1 MSHEGWQQ
9 FGSCIINTQQRKQG
23 EKWVNGTKSNH
34 RIELPQKER
43 ERERRSRRND
53 EEMKCKISHRLQR
66 LQKMQTKNSPITK
79 IAPRLNFFI
88 KTRMARA
95 TMLGAW
101 QSSTPLDTFDL
112 ILTFL
117 CFSSLSN
124 GCFSAFLF
132 AKSSKDT
139 CSVPVRSSLEL
150 SSAVFSLASER
161 TW

>member
-1 MSHEGWQQ
+1 MVRNQTTEFNCCKKKREGR
-9 FGSCIINTQQRKQG
+9 C
-23 EKWVNGTKSNH
+23 
-34 RIELPQKER
+34 
-43 ERERRSRRND
+43 RRND

-66 LQKMQTKNSPITK
+66 LQKMQTKNIPITK

-88 KTRMARA
+88 RTRMARA

-101 QSSTPLDTFDL
+101 QSSTPLVAFDFIL
-112 ILTFL
+112 IFL

-124 GCFSAFLF
+124 SCISVFLF
-132 AKSSKDT
+132 AESSKDT
-139 CSVPVRSSLEL
+139 RSVPVRSSLEL

>member
-1 MSHEGWQQ
+1 MVRNQTTE
-9 FGSCIINTQQRKQG
+9 FNCCKKR
-23 EKWVNGTKSNH
+23 
-34 RIELPQKER
+34 ER

-66 LQKMQTKNSPITK
+66 LQKMQIKNIPITK

-101 QSSTPLDTFDL
+101 QSSTPLVAFDL

-139 CSVPVRSSLEL
+139 YSIPVRSSLEL

>member
-1 MSHEGWQQ
+1 MVRNQTTEFNCCKKKREGR
-9 FGSCIINTQQRKQG
+9 C
-23 EKWVNGTKSNH
+23 
-34 RIELPQKER
+34 
-43 ERERRSRRND
+43 RRND

-66 LQKMQTKNSPITK
+66 LQKMQIKNSPITK
-79 IAPRLNFFI
+79 IAPRRHNFSI
-88 KTRMARA
+88 ETRMERA
-95 TMLGAW
+95 TVLGAW
-101 QSSTPLDTFDL
+101 QSSTPLVAFDL

>member
-1 MSHEGWQQ
+1 MSHGGWQQ
-9 FGSCIINTQQRKQG
+9 FGTCIINTQQRKQG
-23 EKWVNGTKSNH
+23 EKWLNGTKSNH
-34 RIELPQKER
+34 KIKLQQKKNER
-43 ERERRSRRND
+43 GRND
-53 EEMKCKISHRLQR
+53 EEMKCEISHRLQI

-79 IAPRLNFFI
+79 IAPKLKFFI
-88 KTRMARA
+88 KPRMARA
-95 TMLGAW
+95 IMLSAW
-101 QSSTPLDTFDL
+101 QSSTPLVAFDL

-124 GCFSAFLF
+124 GCISAFLF

-139 CSVPVRSSLEL
+139 CFVPVRSSLEL

>member
-1 MSHEGWQQ
+1 MSHGGWQQ
-9 FGSCIINTQQRKQG
+9 FGTYIINTQQRKQG
-23 EKWVNGTKSNH
+23 EKWLNGTKSNH
-34 RIELPQKER
+34 KIKLLQKKNER
-43 ERERRSRRND
+43 GRND

-79 IAPRLNFFI
+79 IRLNFFI

-101 QSSTPLDTFDL
+101 QSSTPLVAFDFIL
-112 ILTFL
+112 IFL

-124 GCFSAFLF
+124 SCISVFLF
-132 AKSSKDT
+132 AESSKDT
-139 CSVPVRSSLEL
+139 RSVPVRSSLEL
-150 SSAVFSLASER
+150 SSAVFSTWFSIASER